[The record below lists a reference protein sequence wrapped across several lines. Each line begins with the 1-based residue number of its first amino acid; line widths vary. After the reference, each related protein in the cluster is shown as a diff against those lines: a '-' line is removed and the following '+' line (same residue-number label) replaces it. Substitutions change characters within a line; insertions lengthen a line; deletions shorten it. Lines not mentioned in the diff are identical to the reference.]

1 MTKPYE
7 SSFKMRSI
15 ATAAT
20 MKKEITTEM
29 KVTAA
34 IKKREEWMSDG
45 NKWDTVA
52 PGRVPPTGIKYMVVD
67 VETHDWKDGGG
78 SRDGRIVEIAWMVFD
93 RDMKCLESKQY
104 LLKPHGYDRIAQKA
118 TAVHGITTERA
129 VDDGVDAQHV
139 FDEFTAILNKLPSNG
154 FVIAHNMEHEDPIFK
169 CNLNEEQ
176 QVLWRDAPK
185 CDTWNIKLLKYLP
198 SSARGKYKTRNL
210 GVALM
215 ELYSVICP
223 IKDNDSVQFSHMAL
237 EDVKKT
243 WSIFL
248 YYITNVTSY
257 NELQWKEDYPRY
269 MIPGYKI
276 HERSEQIRK
285 FNQK

>member
-1 MTKPYE
+1 
-7 SSFKMRSI
+7 
-15 ATAAT
+15 
-20 MKKEITTEM
+20 
-29 KVTAA
+29 
-34 IKKREEWMSDG
+34 
-45 NKWDTVA
+45 
-52 PGRVPPTGIKYMVVD
+52 
-67 VETHDWKDGGG
+67 
-78 SRDGRIVEIAWMVFD
+78 
-93 RDMKCLESKQY
+93 
-104 LLKPHGYDRIAQKA
+104 
-118 TAVHGITTERA
+118 
-129 VDDGVDAQHV
+129 
-139 FDEFTAILNKLPSNG
+139 
-154 FVIAHNMEHEDPIFK
+154 MEHEDSIFK
-169 CNLNEEQ
+169 CNLNKEQ
-176 QVLWRDAPK
+176 QNLWSDAPK

-215 ELYSVICP
+215 ELYSVVCP

>member
-1 MTKPYE
+1 MDIVLSE
-7 SSFKMRSI
+7 FI
-15 ATAAT
+15 
-20 MKKEITTEM
+20 
-29 KVTAA
+29 
-34 IKKREEWMSDG
+34 
-45 NKWDTVA
+45 
-52 PGRVPPTGIKYMVVD
+52 GIVKNIPND
-67 VETHDWKDGGG
+67 
-78 SRDGRIVEIAWMVFD
+78 
-93 RDMKCLESKQY
+93 
-104 LLKPHGYDRIAQKA
+104 
-118 TAVHGITTERA
+118 
-129 VDDGVDAQHV
+129 
-139 FDEFTAILNKLPSNG
+139 G
-154 FVIAHNMEHEDPIFK
+154 FVVSHNMEHEHT
-169 CNLNEEQ
+169 
-176 QVLWRDAPK
+176 VLTNSFSPNQRILWNDAPK

-198 SSARGKYKTRNL
+198 SSARGKYKKRNL

-215 ELYSVICP
+215 ELYSVVCP

-276 HERSEQIRK
+276 HERSEQRRK